1 MFTQLWR
8 RAGARNQQARKRS
21 RTGRACPLHLES
33 LEDRCLLSGNV
44 VARWNELLLEAAQK
58 APPSRVPVFRNL
70 ALASVA
76 MYDAVN
82 AIDRSYAPYFADV
95 HASRGASEEAA
106 VAQAGHDTAV
116 VLYPQQQAVF
126 DAELAADLAGI
137 PPGQAKQ
144 GMEIGQAVAQQILA
158 LRSQDGAGAVIP
170 YTPPNQDP
178 GQWQPTPPDFTP
190 ATTAHIPLMSPFAVT
205 SGSQFAPPPPP
216 ALTSPEYAES
226 FNEVKALG
234 SRNSTVRTPDQTQVA
249 FLWRLPLTNIQ
260 VWNRIAQD
268 MATSKGLNLEQT
280 ARLFA
285 LLDMTQS
292 DGLETSFT
300 GKYHYALW
308 RPITAIRD
316 PRSGEINPDTQ
327 SDPTWLTLHPT
338 TPAFPTYPSNAATEG
353 GTGATILAS
362 FFGTDQIPFQVHW
375 DAYGFPGVT
384 RSYPGFWAAAT
395 EEGRSRV
402 YGGIHFSFDVTAGWE
417 LSRQVG
423 DYIFAHFLLPVS
435 GNGDGG
441 DSSAGIRSAARGPG
455 SANGPAFEV
464 SAIIG
469 ALSSSSSAP
478 LATVPGSVSPHGA
491 EDLHSGIMIDNDTP
505 VSSTPA
511 LTRSISSP
519 THARVLDQVFASIR
533 DNRLS
538 GAFADDGGPARE
550 E

>member
-1 MFTQLWR
+1 MFAQLWR
-8 RAGARNQQARKRS
+8 GAAARNQHARKRS
-21 RTGRACPLHLES
+21 RAGRACHLRLEP

-44 VARWNELLLEAAQK
+44 VTRWNELLLEAAQT

-106 VAQAGHDTAV
+106 AAQAGHDTAV
-116 VLYPQQQAVF
+116 VLYPQQQAAF

-144 GMEIGQAVAQQILA
+144 GIEIGQAVAQQILA

-178 GQWQPTPPDFTP
+178 GQWQPTAPDFTP
-190 ATTAHIPLMSPFAVT
+190 ATTAHIPLITPFAVT
-205 SGSQFAPPPPP
+205 SSSQFAPPPPP
-216 ALTSPEYAES
+216 ALTSPEYAAS

-234 SRNSTVRTPDQTQVA
+234 SRNSTIRTPDQTQVA

-268 MATSKGLNLEQT
+268 MATSQGLTLEQT

-292 DGLETSFT
+292 DGLETSYA
-300 GKYHYALW
+300 GKYHYTLW

-316 PRSGEINPDTQ
+316 PRSSDINPDTQ
-327 SDPTWLTLHPT
+327 SDPTWMTLHPT

-362 FFGTDQIPFQVHW
+362 FFGTDQIPFQIHW

-384 RSYPGFWAAAT
+384 RSYSGFWDAAT

-402 YGGIHFSFDVTAGWE
+402 YGGIHFTFDVTAGHE
-417 LSRQVG
+417 LARQVG
-423 DYIFAHFLLPVS
+423 DYIFARFLLPVS
-435 GNGDGG
+435 DNGDGG
-441 DSSAGIRSAARGPG
+441 DSGAGSRSAVRLPG
-455 SANGPAFEV
+455 GANGPAFEV
-464 SAIIG
+464 SAIVH
-469 ALSSSSSAP
+469 ALSNSSPAP
-478 LATVPGSVSPHGA
+478 LATGPGSVSPHRA
-491 EDLHSGIMIDNDTP
+491 EDVHSGIMIGKATP
-505 VSSTPA
+505 VSSAAA
-511 LTRSISSP
+511 LTRSITSS
-519 THARVLDQVFASIR
+519 TRTRVLDQVFASIR

-538 GAFADDGGPARE
+538 GAFADDGRPA
-550 E
+550 